1 MQCGLASAL
10 LAAGASRCTG
20 WLLALPSLQL
30 YASPSEKCE
39 IKATRAATNVHG
51 LRPSACQ
58 PCCSYLPPSSPDFL
72 QTSSAH
78 PPSPSAHAMGNYGVA
93 LLHGHRLGLQCPLL
107 PPRDPMHVIAWS
119 GGLCPCFLI
128 SSLPTTLSNDA
139 PPRFRKRS
147 FLCETILFWR
157 RWRRTRVAGRG
168 DGRSM
173 SSLKDAGS
181 ESLQT

>member
-1 MQCGLASAL
+1 MNVSL
-10 LAAGASRCTG
+10 LATSSHAERVRIAHVVH
-20 WLLALPSLQL
+20 
-30 YASPSEKCE
+30 
-39 IKATRAATNVHG
+39 TNVHG

-128 SSLPTTLSNDA
+128 SFSPYYL
-139 PPRFRKRS
+139 
-147 FLCETILFWR
+147 
-157 RWRRTRVAGRG
+157 V
-168 DGRSM
+168 
-173 SSLKDAGS
+173 
-181 ESLQT
+181 